1 MAMAPELAS
10 PASTLYPAVVRSGGQ
25 EVGGAEIRW
34 GAMVCCGRGGMRWDA
49 MGCGGMRWDVVG
61 CGGMQWGGEGEGGGV
76 EGGGEGGGKGG
87 SGGEGGGDGQGPVP
101 TCPG

>member
-61 CGGMQWGGEGEGGGV
+61 
-76 EGGGEGGGKGG
+76 
-87 SGGEGGGDGQGPVP
+87 SGGIWVRWGSVGLSGIRSGSMGFLWDSMRLGGIQWD
-101 TCPG
+101 